1 MATKRMFKNRERGF
15 TLIEII
21 IVIVILGIL
30 AVVAIPKYVD
40 MRTDAAEAAC
50 DGVYG
55 AASAA
60 AAVNFASRLVS
71 PTRSSAVTTNTTLL
85 AAMESTPEGWVD
97 SGSTGIKTTIVGNT
111 YTIYITTVE
120 HATPD
125 YAAVI
130 KKDWP

>member
-1 MATKRMFKNRERGF
+1 MATKRVFKNSERGF

-40 MRTDAAEAAC
+40 MRDDAAVAAC

-71 PTRSSAVTTNTTLL
+71 PTRSSAISTGALLL
-85 AAMESTPEGWVD
+85 AAMESTPEGWAQ
-97 SGSTGIKTTIVGNT
+97 SGTFISTTINT
-111 YTIYITTVE
+111 VPYKITVAVVEDAGPTHQATIT
-120 HATPD
+120 
-125 YAAVI
+125 
-130 KKDWP
+130 KDW

>member
-1 MATKRMFKNRERGF
+1 MAAKRVFKNSERGF

-40 MRTDAAEAAC
+40 MRDDAAVAAC

-60 AAVNFASRLVS
+60 AAVNFAARLLSPSRTTKITDAASLV
-71 PTRSSAVTTNTTLL
+71 
-85 AAMESTPEGWVD
+85 AAMEGTPDGWTASGGTLSTEIVE
-97 SGSTGIKTTIVGNT
+97 TT
-111 YTIYITTVE
+111 YSIYLTTVE
-120 HATPD
+120 DDTPTQKAT
-125 YAAVI
+125 V
-130 KKDWP
+130 KKDW

>member
-1 MATKRMFKNRERGF
+1 MAAKRVFKNSERGF

-40 MRTDAAEAAC
+40 MRDDAAVAAC

-71 PTRSSAVTTNTTLL
+71 PSRSTEITNAATLVAAMDGLPDGWTASGGTLSTQIVNTTY
-85 AAMESTPEGWVD
+85 S
-97 SGSTGIKTTIVGNT
+97 
-111 YTIYITTVE
+111 IYLTTVE
-120 HATPD
+120 DDIPTRKAT
-125 YAAVI
+125 V
-130 KKDWP
+130 KKSW

>member
-1 MATKRMFKNRERGF
+1 MAAKRVFKNSERGF

-40 MRTDAAEAAC
+40 MRDDAAVAAC

-55 AASAA
+55 AAAAA

-71 PTRSSAVTTNTTLL
+71 PSRSDAITTGSRLL
-85 AAMESTPEGWVD
+85 SAMESTPEGW
-97 SGSTGIKTTIVGNT
+97 SETGTYISTIINTVTYKIAVAVVEDGNPTHQATIT
-111 YTIYITTVE
+111 
-120 HATPD
+120 
-125 YAAVI
+125 
-130 KKDWP
+130 KDW